1 VSRKRIKVLINFFFI
16 IFFFLA
22 NVSLILIILLKK
34 KLNDITNCYIFSL
47 SISDLMFTLFCIP
60 FTSYVYIRHDW
71 RLGLILCKMNHF
83 LSSSSVHASGLT
95 LAAMIYHRVARII
108 KQKSLNKNTINMHRR
123 RKFSLITIL
132 IWIGKYFLMP
142 FVYFFFRNSKM
153 FKFIF

>member
-1 VSRKRIKVLINFFFI
+1 M
-16 IFFFLA
+16 
-22 NVSLILIILLKK
+22 LKK

-153 FKFIF
+153 FKFIFWKKCRFH